1 MDFSK
6 IKLFVDLDGTAAV
19 WNAAGEYEDLFK
31 EGYFLNLRPHESV
44 VEGVKKL
51 YECGLDVYVLS
62 AYLTESRF
70 ALKEKNIWV
79 NRHLPFVDRRNRLFV
94 PQNMSKPGYV
104 AALIGEPDETYV
116 LLDDYSKN
124 LHEWQAANGFGIKL
138 MNGLNGTVGTWKGPM
153 VSRFDTA
160 EQIKKGVLNYII
172 NNFGGK
178 DCFWRIGIER
188 K

>member
-6 IKLFVDLDGTAAV
+6 IKFFVDLDGTAAV

-31 EGYFLNLRPHESV
+31 EGYFLNLRPHENV
-44 VEGVKKL
+44 VKGVKRL

-70 ALKEKNIWV
+70 ALREKNAWV
-79 NRHLPFVDRRNRLFV
+79 ETYLPFVDKRNRLFV
-94 PQNMSKPGYV
+94 PQNMSKPNYV
-104 AALIGEPDETYV
+104 SALIGELDNKYI

-138 MNGLNGTVGTWKGPM
+138 MNGLNGTVGTWKGPS
-153 VSRFDTA
+153 VSRFDTS
-160 EQIKKGVLNYII
+160 EKIKKEVLEHI
-172 NNFGGK
+172 NNNLGGK
-178 DCFWRIGIER
+178 LNPLW
-188 K
+188 